1 MLFEPDRCWTE
12 KVGLEVDDMIL
23 TVNPDGSLCIPVL
36 NRGNGT
42 LQVPEGV
49 SIGSVRVL
57 PDSKV
62 SDPAPPDEST
72 VSPSVAVVHTTSSSS
87 ERLEWLTFML
97 KISESLAPAESK
109 KLLECVLQHHIR
121 CLQLKAM
128 NEEKW

>member
-1 MLFEPDRCWTE
+1 MATYLDAKVECQPDRDIPLLFEPDRCWTE

-23 TVNPDGSLCIPVL
+23 TVNPDGSLSIPVL

-87 ERLEWLTFML
+87 ERQE
-97 KISESLAPAESK
+97 
-109 KLLECVLQHHIR
+109 
-121 CLQLKAM
+121 
-128 NEEKW
+128 